1 MNFKIGFPQINYD
14 GEAGGAPGGG
24 AAGAIAP
31 PPGGA
36 APPPAGGFAWPA
48 DLDTGVI
55 DTLKSK
61 GMYDDPV
68 KGAVGLAKSYHELN
82 RLHSGAA
89 DVAAIPKAD
98 APPAA
103 WDAFHA
109 KLGRPETPD
118 KYEAK
123 PVAGAAELQPTLV
136 EFSKKLAHKWGVPA
150 GKFNE
155 GIAMVQQHMADENA
169 RFIVEAKAASDAAV
183 LKVKTTMGDAK
194 FTESVGNAQKAFKV
208 MASQGLISD
217 ATLRALEQTVG
228 AQPVIELMAAI
239 GQRMGGEGSI
249 LNGVAAATPTDPS
262 MMTPEQAKAEATRL
276 MSDKDGFMK
285 GYLDAKHPEHA
296 TAVLRMKTLFEAQHR
311 NVT

>member
-1 MNFKIGFPQINYD
+1 MNFKKVGFPQINYMAEGD
-14 GEAGGAPGGG
+14 PPAGG
-24 AAGAIAP
+24 AAGAIATP
-31 PPGGA
+31 PPV
-36 APPPAGGFAWPA
+36 AGGFVWPA

-103 WDAFHA
+103 WEAFHA

-123 PVAGAAELQPTLV
+123 PVAGSAELQPTLV
-136 EFSKKLAHKWGVPA
+136 DFSKKLAHKWGVPA

-155 GIAMVQQHMADENA
+155 GIAMVQQYMADENQ
-169 RFIVEAKAASDAAV
+169 RFIVDAKTASDAAV
-183 LKVKTTMGDAK
+183 AKIRTTMGDAK

-217 ATLRALEQTVG
+217 STLRALEQTVG

-249 LNGVAAATPTDPS
+249 LTGVATPAPSDPTQ
-262 MMTPEQAKAEATRL
+262 MTPEQAKTEATRL

-285 GYLDAKHPEHA
+285 AYLDARHPDHNNS
-296 TAVLRMKTLFEAQHR
+296 VLRMRSLFEAQHR